1 MIQQARA
8 SDFTKGDHLRL
19 ALKPV
24 PDIPVTP
31 VHSISQINV
40 NENYDKD
47 HERYSAVDKKIYRR

>member
-1 MIQQARA
+1 MILGAKKKR
-8 SDFTKGDHLRL
+8 KRKKKPIRL

-40 NENYDKD
+40 NQNNEKD
-47 HERYSAVDKKIYRR
+47 HERYSAIDKKIYKR